1 MEVKKMEWLQKILS
15 NAVYGDDG
23 KLDVEATM
31 KKINEEAPKHII
43 PKEQYNGKVKELE
56 TANQTIG
63 DLKKNNADNEELQK
77 TIKAHEGTIKQLKAD
92 HDKEI
97 KGMRID
103 AAISKV
109 LSVNNVKHVDL
120 LAGKLDRE
128 KLIVSD
134 DGTVSGLDEQVKGL
148 KESYE
153 DLFGPTI
160 AGRSPSNPDG
170 KPAITTFDTLVNNAD
185 NMTAEEVAAQFEA
198 MAKQ

>member
-1 MEVKKMEWLQKILS
+1 MEWLQKILS

-109 LSVNNVKHVDL
+109 LSVNNVKHADL

-170 KPAITTFDTLVNNAD
+170 KPAITTVDTLVNNAD